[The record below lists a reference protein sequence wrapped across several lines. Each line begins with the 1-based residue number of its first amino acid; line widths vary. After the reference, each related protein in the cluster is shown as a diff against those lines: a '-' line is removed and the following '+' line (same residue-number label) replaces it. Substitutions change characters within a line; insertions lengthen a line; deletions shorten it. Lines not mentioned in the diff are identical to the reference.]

1 MTIEEIEQEATRV
14 LERLPKKFRARLHNL
29 AIIVEASPTRPQ
41 LRSMGLNPKEDTLYG
56 LYEGTPLSDRSTFDP
71 PLLPDR
77 ITIFADPLVQDFP
90 DPAELRK
97 QIRLTLIH
105 EIAHYFGMDETEIED
120 LGY

>member
-1 MTIEEIEQEATRV
+1 MTIEEIEQEAARV

-29 AIIVEASPTRPQ
+29 AIIVEAGPTRAQ
-41 LRSMGLNPKEDTLYG
+41 LRSMGLNPKDDTLYG
-56 LYEGTPLSDRSTFDP
+56 LYEGTPLSDRSAFDP

-77 ITIFADPLVQDFP
+77 ITIFADPLVHDFP
-90 DPAELRK
+90 DPAELRR
-97 QIRLTLIH
+97 QIRLTLLH